1 MGRSNPEPASVLGSR
16 SRGPLP
22 ALARALLLLALPLL
36 LVLPLLLACRAA
48 GEGSGGTPVGG
59 TAAGQG
65 AGSDAVAVREARRLG
80 LRVVR
85 TLPHDRQ
92 AFTQG
97 LLWHDGFLWE
107 STGRYGRSQIRRLD
121 PETGEVLHR
130 VAVPREYFGEG
141 LARVGDELYQL
152 TWREGTALVWS
163 LPDVGLERQLTYP
176 WEGWGLCFDG
186 RRLVFSDG
194 SDRLRF
200 LAPDDLRLLGEVRVT
215 LDGAPLRHLN
225 ELECV
230 GDRVWANV
238 WTREELVR
246 IDPEDGTVDRL
257 VDASGLLR
265 PEERQGTD
273 VLNGIAHHPRRGT
286 YFLTGK
292 LWPKMFEVELGEPPG
307 DEPGAP
313 EAVH

>member
-1 MGRSNPEPASVLGSR
+1 MPSVTTDLPASTNLSNGRPGQGRSF
-16 SRGPLP
+16 
-22 ALARALLLLALPLL
+22 
-36 LVLPLLLACRAA
+36 VLPLAWLLMLGAVASFPACRTPGDDRTSADQAPPAAQAA
-48 GEGSGGTPVGG
+48 GGEESPP
-59 TAAGQG
+59 
-65 AGSDAVAVREARRLG
+65 AVRMAER
-80 LRVVR
+80 LRVRVLR
-85 TLPHDRQ
+85 SLPHDRR

-97 LLWHDGFLWE
+97 LLWHDGSLWE
-107 STGRYGRSQIRRLD
+107 STGQYGRSQIRRLD

-141 LARVGDELYQL
+141 LARVAGELYQL

-163 LPDVGLERQLTYP
+163 LPDLGLERQLTYP

-215 LDGAPLRHLN
+215 LDGAPLRYLN

-246 IDPEDGTVDRL
+246 IDPEDGAVDRL
-257 VDASGLLR
+257 VDASGLLQ
-265 PEERQGTD
+265 PEERKGTD
-273 VLNGIAHHPRRGT
+273 VLNGIARHPERGT

-292 LWPKMFEVELGEPPG
+292 LWPKMFEVELGELAE
-307 DEPGAP
+307 DEKRA
-313 EAVH
+313 AAR